1 MSRFD
6 PRDPGQDPAYCDG
19 LAVHEDEDGGARR
32 LDHAQHAFLQVLT
45 DLRAISQQL
54 RGEAHIRFWEQLM
67 ILEAKMLELTTAVAA
82 QINREQEGP

>member
-1 MSRFD
+1 MMSRFD

-19 LAVHEDEDGGARR
+19 LAVHEDGGARR
-32 LDHAQHAFLQVLT
+32 LDHAQYAFLQVLT
-45 DLRAISQQL
+45 DLLAISQQL

-67 ILEAKMLELTTAVAA
+67 TLEAKMLELTTAVAA